1 MRALDCSTPTGLEDV
16 STYPVLFAELLGGG
30 WTADDLAKLAGQ
42 NFVRV
47 LAEVEALRD
56 KKRTAGQRPYEDV
69 LSVKT
74 EDPFNCTSGL
84 GVAAVAAGAAGTAA
98 ALTGEAAGA
107 AADRVVVAAAA
118 AAAR

>member
-1 MRALDCSTPTGLEDV
+1 MRAFELKAIVGGECSTPTGLEDV

-56 KKRTAGQRPYEDV
+56 KKRTDGQRPYEDV

-84 GVAAVAAGAAGTAA
+84 GVAAVAA
-98 ALTGEAAGA
+98 AGA
-107 AADRVVVAAAA
+107 PLSGPAAAAA